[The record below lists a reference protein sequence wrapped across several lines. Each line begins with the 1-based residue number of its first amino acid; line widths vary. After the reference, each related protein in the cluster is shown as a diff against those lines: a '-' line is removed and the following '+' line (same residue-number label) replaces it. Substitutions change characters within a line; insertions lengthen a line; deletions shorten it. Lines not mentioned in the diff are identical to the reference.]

1 MLEECGIP
9 HKPLPP
15 FNRSTGQD
23 AVAVIKS
30 EMQLLLPSIRVFLDV
45 RRQGMVHRRPAV
57 LSEGLPVPA
66 QVDDLDDIG
75 ALESYIGRSQVIL
88 FFLSKGYFR
97 SKNCLREIRSSLEK
111 GKPIILVQEADP
123 AKGGG
128 SIEASSYRRG
138 STPAPPQARSSR
150 QPRLQELRA
159 ECPEEL
165 QPAVFDQLFP
175 LVVWMR
181 IEEFQ
186 RVSLKMISE
195 AREAVIAPTP
205 AGKHQTRS
213 C

>member
-9 HKPLPP
+9 HKTLPP

-88 FFLSKGYFR
+88 IFLSRGYFK
-97 SKNCLREIRSSLEK
+97 SKV
-111 GKPIILVQEADP
+111 LVHDVAAVWP
-123 AKGGG
+123 TALALTG
-128 SIEASSYRRG
+128 R
-138 STPAPPQARSSR
+138 P
-150 QPRLQELRA
+150 LRA
-159 ECPEEL
+159 EL
-165 QPAVFDQLFP
+165 
-175 LVVWMR
+175 
-181 IEEFQ
+181 
-186 RVSLKMISE
+186 
-195 AREAVIAPTP
+195 P
-205 AGKHQTRS
+205 AGGSRGAVPRQANHPRPRS
-213 C
+213 RSGQGRRLARGAAIGMPRGPPASYLRRRLASRRVDADRGLPACLPQEDRRGG